1 MFLDEDVVENLPQ
14 DPPNTVSVIMIIS
27 FLISYGDTNN
37 YNLVPGAFPSFNSF
51 TPKISSVILLTVC
64 HTILMM
70 LVWRIWY
77 WIN

>member
-14 DPPNTVSVIMIIS
+14 EPPNTVSVIMIIS
-27 FLISYGDTNN
+27 FLISYGDTSNC
-37 YNLVPGAFPSFNSF
+37 NLVPGAFPSFNTF